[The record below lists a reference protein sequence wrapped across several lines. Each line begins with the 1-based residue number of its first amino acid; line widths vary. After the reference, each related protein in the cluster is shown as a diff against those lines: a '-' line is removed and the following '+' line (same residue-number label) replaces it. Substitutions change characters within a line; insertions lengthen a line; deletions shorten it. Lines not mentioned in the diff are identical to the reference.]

1 MVNKSLVWKS
11 AAILIIVI
19 IAALLIFTA
28 SRGDTSGEDRQILP
42 VKTIYAEKGD
52 LEKLLRISGFIESET
67 MVTVLPRI
75 GGTLTDL
82 FIEMGDPVEEGQV
95 IAVIDSEPYQ
105 LSFTQA
111 KAAFLAAESTFKR
124 ISSLYSTNSVSR
136 QNYDEAKANYDALK
150 STYDLAE
157 LNLSYT
163 ELRAPVQGVILEKH
177 VSRGSMVAPEV
188 PVVTIGD
195 IEDLKVNSGV
205 PEIHYSFFQ
214 KHKGSMG
221 VKITVPALNNN
232 IFDGV
237 ISNIAPYISALSRS
251 FIVNCRVIDEKA
263 LLRPGMFAYLDF
275 ILEKKL
281 NIYYL
286 PYEVLAGG
294 DTLWYIDEEGRARS
308 LVYVP
313 SFGNEEYFQIDTDIA
328 SYRFIVEGQNFIN
341 NGQVVRI
348 LEDL

>member
-1 MVNKSLVWKS
+1 MNKSLAWKTVV
-11 AAILIIVI
+11 ILIIVT
-19 IAALLIFTA
+19 IAALLIFTGFRKE
-28 SRGDTSGEDRQILP
+28 SSGEDTQILP
-42 VKTIYAEKGD
+42 VKTIYAERGD

-75 GGTLTDL
+75 GGILTDIFL
-82 FIEMGDPVEEGQV
+82 EMGDHVEEGQI
-95 IAVIDSEPYQ
+95 IAKIDSEPYN
-105 LSFTQA
+105 LSFSQA

-136 QNYDEAKANYDALK
+136 QNYDEAKANYDTLK
-150 STYDLAE
+150 SIYELAE

-177 VSRGSMVAPEV
+177 VSRGSMVDPEV

-195 IEDLKVNSGV
+195 IKDLKVNSGV

-214 KHKGSMG
+214 KHKDSMG
-221 VKITVPALNNN
+221 VKITVPALNNH
-232 IFDGV
+232 IFDGT

-251 FIVNCRVIDEKA
+251 FIVNCHVFDEES

-275 ILEKKL
+275 ILEKKFD
-281 NIYYL
+281 IYYL

-308 LVYVP
+308 LVYAP
-313 SFGNEEYFQIDTDIA
+313 TFGNEEFFQIDTDIA
-328 SYRFIVEGQNFIN
+328 SYRFILEGQNFIN
-341 NGQVVRI
+341 DGQIVRI
-348 LEDL
+348 LEEL